1 VVRARLCKQALL
13 LVCAALAGAGQT
25 LKLGKPVI
33 SQVEDGPAMTA
44 GQKPVPGETVYFAVT
59 VEGFKA
65 VDGKV
70 RITGHAQLFD
80 SRGIAASSPEE
91 VVIGTSLY
99 EEDKEYKPRIRAEF
113 PLPAIAPGGT
123 WHVRYDAED
132 LQNSQKQ
139 SGEAPFAV
147 EGHAPGPAA
156 ALEIRGFGFY
166 RTQSD
171 ETPLTTVAYRAG
183 DMVWVRFEIA
193 GYKYGEQNSIDVAY
207 DVAVSNSEGRVL
219 FEQPDAANEKSQAFY
234 PQPWVPGEFN
244 LSLQSTMSRG
254 TYTVTITA
262 RDGIGSGQ
270 TAKAS
275 AQFHVQ

>member
-1 VVRARLCKQALL
+1 MRARLFKEALL
-13 LVCAALAGAGQT
+13 LLFAALAGAGQT

-33 SQVEDGPAMTA
+33 SQVEDGPAVTA
-44 GQKPVPGETVYFAVT
+44 GQRPVPGETVYFAVT

-65 VDGKV
+65 VEGKV

-80 SRGIAASSPEE
+80 SRGIAASPPEE
-91 VVIGTSLY
+91 VAIGASLY
-99 EEDKEYKPRIRAEF
+99 EEDKEYKPKIRAEF

-132 LQNSQKQ
+132 LQNGQKQ
-139 SGEAPFAV
+139 SGDAPFPV
-147 EGHAPGPAA
+147 EGHGTAPAT

-166 RTQSD
+166 RSQSD
-171 ETPLTTVAYRAG
+171 EMPLGTVAYRPG
-183 DMVWVRFEIA
+183 DIVWVRFDIT
-193 GYKYGEQNSIDVAY
+193 GYKYGEQNAIDVAY

-270 TAKAS
+270 TAKES
-275 AQFHVQ
+275 AQFRVQ

>member
-1 VVRARLCKQALL
+1 MRARLFGEVLL
-13 LVCAALAGAGQT
+13 LFFAALAASGQT
-25 LKLGKPVI
+25 LRLGKPVI
-33 SQVEDGPAMTA
+33 SQLEDGPALTG
-44 GQKPVPGETVYFAVT
+44 GQKPVPGETVHFAVT
-59 VEGFKA
+59 VEGFKTA
-65 VDGKV
+65 EGKV

-80 SRGIAASSPEE
+80 PRGIAASSPEE
-91 VVIGTSLY
+91 VAIGTSLY
-99 EEDKEYKPRIRAEF
+99 EEDKDYKPKIRAEF

-132 LQNSQKQ
+132 LQNGQKQ
-139 SGEAPFAV
+139 SGEASFAV
-147 EGHAPGPAA
+147 EGHGTMPAT
-156 ALEIRGFGFY
+156 ALEIRDFGFF
-166 RTQSD
+166 RSQSD
-171 ETPLTTVAYRAG
+171 ETPLSTVAYRAG

-262 RDGIGSGQ
+262 RDAIGSGQ
-270 TAKAS
+270 TVKAS
-275 AQFHVQ
+275 AQFRVQ